1 MQILD
6 TLIEQ
11 KPGYSGWRYY
21 LRALIDYE
29 IGDIDK
35 TEQDLAT
42 GAGNTWGHLGLYA
55 YVQGKL
61 ALDRGDNKEGILL
74 LQEAEASL
82 DVNFNPLPTAYLSLN
97 SKY

>member
-1 MQILD
+1 MAILF
-6 TLIEQ
+6 TC
-11 KPGYSGWRYY
+11 S
-21 LRALIDYE
+21 IDYE

-35 TEQDLAT
+35 TEKDLAT

-82 DVNFNPLPTAYLSLN
+82 DVKSQSLTKAHP
-97 SKY
+97 S